1 MATDPELL
9 ADAIILRSKEKFFR
23 ALYEAVKGD
32 GSALALIM
40 RTRPLTITQQRI
52 VANSWRGGSNAG
64 GATLGERSKRR
75 FCGKRRTMLSG

>member
-52 VANSWRGGSNAG
+52 VANLLEGRF
-64 GATLGERSKRR
+64 KRR
-75 FCGKRRTMLSG
+75 RGNPGGKIETQILRRARTMLSG